1 MEIHFPKGDTRMNK
15 LFPEIQKNFGFG
27 MMRLPMDGECVDTDQ
42 VCRMVDA
49 FLAAGFNYFDTA
61 HGYIGG
67 KSELAVKECLTSR
80 YPRNR
85 YVLTDKL
92 SPSFFKTEA
101 DILPYFE
108 SMLEACGVEY
118 FDFFLLHSLTAGNYP
133 HYTSNRA
140 FEIAGELREQ
150 GRVHHVGI
158 SFHDTAETLDKI
170 LSEQPVIEVV
180 QLQFNYLDYEDERV
194 QSRLCYEVCV
204 KHGKPVIVMEPVRG
218 GSLVNLPKA
227 GLDVLEGLGEYSPAG
242 YAIRYAASFDN
253 IFMVLSGMSSMEQTE
268 DNIKTMKDFSPFSET
283 EHEAVRRVADIIR
296 AIPTIPCTSCKYCVD
311 GDHCPMN
318 IHIPG
323 LFSAENKARRFN
335 TEDARGHYSWVTSN
349 RGKPDDCIGCGACEE
364 ICPQQLPIRELL
376 KEIGTRFA

>member
-1 MEIHFPKGDTRMNK
+1 MKQI
-15 LFPEIQKNFGFG
+15 FPEIKKNFGFG
-27 MMRLPMDGECVDTDQ
+27 MMRLPMAGDCVDAAQT
-42 VCRMVDA
+42 CAMVDA

-80 YPRNR
+80 YPRES
-85 YVLTDKL
+85 YILTDKL
-92 SPSFFKTEA
+92 SPNFFKTEA

-108 SMLEACGVEY
+108 SMLEACGVDY
-118 FDFFLLHSLTAGNYP
+118 FDFFLLHSLNAGNYP

-140 FEIAGELREQ
+140 FEIAAELKAE
-150 GRVHHVGI
+150 GRVRHVGI
-158 SFHDTAETLDKI
+158 SFHDTAEVLEKI

-180 QLQFNYLDYEDERV
+180 QLQFNYLDYEDDHV

-218 GSLVNLPKA
+218 GSLVNLPKE
-227 GLDVLEGLGEYSPAG
+227 GLDVLSELGGYSPAG

-253 IFMVLSGMSSMEQTE
+253 VFMVLSGMSNTEQME
-268 DNIKTMKDFSPFSET
+268 DNIRSMQNFQPFT
-283 EHEAVRRVADIIR
+283 EAEYEAVYKVADITR
-296 AIPTIPCTSCKYCVD
+296 AIPTIPCTRCKYCVD
-311 GDHCPMN
+311 GDRCPMSIN
-318 IHIPG
+318 IPS

-335 TEDARGHYSWVTSN
+335 TEDARGHYDWVTAKG
-349 RGKPDDCIGCGACEE
+349 GKPTDCIECGMCEE

-376 KEIGTRFA
+376 KEIGKRFG